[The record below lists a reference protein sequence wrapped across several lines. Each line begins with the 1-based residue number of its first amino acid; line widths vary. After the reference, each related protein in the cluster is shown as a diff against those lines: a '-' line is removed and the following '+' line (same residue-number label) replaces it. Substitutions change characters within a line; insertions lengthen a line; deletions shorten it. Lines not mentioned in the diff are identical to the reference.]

1 MFDINTIV
9 NAAISSAVEQ
19 ATKPLMDKLQSLES
33 SLEWQHKNMVSLRD
47 RITALENAPKVGA
60 IAPTESVLESLD
72 NQEWFWEKIRNFV
85 DSGVESAI
93 DSHCESYDHEEY
105 DRVVCEV
112 GEVDLSDVVTRDDV
126 EDVVKDV
133 INNASFSVSV

>member
-1 MFDINTIV
+1 MFDINAIV

-19 ATKPLMDKLQSLES
+19 ATKPLLERLQGLQDSLERRN
-33 SLEWQHKNMVSLRD
+33 EVVIALRD
-47 RITALENAPKVGA
+47 RIIALENAPKGE
-60 IAPTESVLESLD
+60 IAPTQSVLESLD

-93 DSHCESYDHEEY
+93 DNHCEAYDHDSYDN
-105 DRVVCEV
+105 VVSDVED
-112 GEVDLSDVVTRDDV
+112 VDLSNLMSRDDV

>member
-1 MFDINTIV
+1 VFDINTIV

-19 ATKPLMDKLQSLES
+19 ATKPLLDRLQGLQDSLERQRA
-33 SLEWQHKNMVSLRD
+33 LTVEMRN
-47 RITALENAPKVGA
+47 RITLLENAPKGE
-60 IAPTESVLESLD
+60 IAPTQSVLESLD

-93 DSHCESYDHEEY
+93 DSHCEHYDHEEY
-105 DRVVCEV
+105 DRVVSEV
-112 GEVDLSDVVTRDDV
+112 GDVDLSDLVSRDMV
-126 EDVVKDV
+126 EDTVRDV

>member
-19 ATKPLMDKLQSLES
+19 ATKPLLERLQNLQDSLER
-33 SLEWQHKNMVSLRD
+33 QHEGMVAMRN
-47 RITALENAPKVGA
+47 RITVLENAPKGE
-60 IAPTESVLESLD
+60 IAPTQSVLESLD

-93 DSHCESYDHEEY
+93 DNHCEHYDHEEY
-105 DRVVCEV
+105 DRVVSEV
-112 GEVDLSDVVTRDDV
+112 GDVDLSDIVSRDMV
-126 EDVVKDV
+126 EDTVRDV